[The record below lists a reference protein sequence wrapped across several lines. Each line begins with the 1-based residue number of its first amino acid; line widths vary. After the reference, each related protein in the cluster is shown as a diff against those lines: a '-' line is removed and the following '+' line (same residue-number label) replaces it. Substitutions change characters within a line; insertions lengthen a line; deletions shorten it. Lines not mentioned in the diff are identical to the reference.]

1 MAKEKN
7 NEVVNFVNPLK
18 EGVNYEDF
26 KAALGTKSVK
36 EYCEGNLSKEEID
49 FVEKDYQ
56 LFLDNPP
63 VKIKN

>member
-1 MAKEKN
+1 MAKEKQ
-7 NEVVNFVNPLK
+7 NETTSFVNPLK

-26 KAALGTKSVK
+26 KSALGTKSVK
-36 EYCEGNLSKEEID
+36 EYCEGNLSKEEIE

>member
-7 NEVVNFVNPLK
+7 NEVSNFVNPLK

-26 KAALGTKSVK
+26 KSALGTKSVK
-36 EYCEGNLSKEEID
+36 EYCEGNLSKGEIE
-49 FVEKDYQ
+49 FIEKDYQ